1 MIFKTAVLVWKC
13 LRRSATLGLPGRPLC
28 AGGVYRRSSP
38 VSLMQSPVPWTRT
51 STGQRNFAV
60 YGLGTWNRLPT
71 ALRSP
76 ELSLSSLKRP
86 FKTHLFQQQN
96 APLQQ
101 AETTT
106 QLAGTIT
113 VTELEP
119 SDILLILRL
128 FWRCECNVQRS
139 RKISV
144 VHEMLR
150 PIR

>member
-1 MIFKTAVLVWKC
+1 MEVSV
-13 LRRSATLGLPGRPLC
+13 RRSATLGLPGRPLC

-38 VSLMQSPVPWTRT
+38 VSLMQSPVPSWCP
-51 STGQRNFAV
+51 
-60 YGLGTWNRLPT
+60 GLGRLLASAT
-71 ALRSP
+71 LLRMASGP
-76 ELSLSSLKRP
+76 GTDYQRPSDHQNCRPLKRP

-128 FWRCECNVQRS
+128 FWRRECNVQRS